1 MVLHVKRKPPNSTK
15 ELLELIND
23 ISEVAECKIKRQKS
37 EEFLY
42 TNNSLT
48 EKNVKQYHLQYYPKN
63 ETISNKLNQGSKNL
77 YIENYKT
84 LTKESEEDENKWE
97 DILYHRFKNHT
108 VKMFLLLNEI
118 HRFKIPMVFF
128 TEIGKQS

>member
-97 DILYHRFKNHT
+97 DILYHRFKNHS